1 MTQKDAT
8 DLIKLCEFPIDQKW
22 KLAYRA
28 TEDGF
33 SSKKFHEKSIGCRN
47 NLAIIKTS
55 NGHIFGGY
63 TDLEWKPEPLGYARD
78 ANAFLFSLVNSFNS
92 QLKFNCIDPKN
103 AIYRRPGFMLEFGN
117 DLVVVSHSDE
127 NKCLSHLNERYQHPD
142 MNADPAIMTSFLAG
156 TDTFYTTEIELYFK
170 V

>member
-1 MTQKDAT
+1 
-8 DLIKLCEFPIDQKW
+8 
-22 KLAYRA
+22 
-28 TEDGF
+28 
-33 SSKKFHEKSIGCRN
+33 
-47 NLAIIKTS
+47 
-55 NGHIFGGY
+55 
-63 TDLEWKPEPLGYARD
+63 
-78 ANAFLFSLVNSFNS
+78 
-92 QLKFNCIDPKN
+92 
-103 AIYRRPGFMLEFGN
+103 MLEFGN